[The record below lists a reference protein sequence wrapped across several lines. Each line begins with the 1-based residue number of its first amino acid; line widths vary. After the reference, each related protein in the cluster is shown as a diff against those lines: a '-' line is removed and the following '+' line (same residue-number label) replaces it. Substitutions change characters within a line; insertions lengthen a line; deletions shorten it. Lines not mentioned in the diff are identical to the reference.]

1 VALETGVRQRNG
13 FAGEQQA
20 SALAAFGLLGELG
33 GGQPIDCIAAGAH
46 DMSCII
52 HVRDIDS
59 TPGFSRFSGPEAAY
73 GVSPIDFYLDVC
85 LNIYMNHQQ
94 TVWKALADPT
104 RRGIIRTLKA
114 GSKTAGD
121 IADEFPMTRA
131 SLSHHFNALK
141 AADLVRTERRGQHI
155 VYSLNTSVLDDMAT
169 ILMDLFAP
177 KDQDKEQEG

>member
-1 VALETGVRQRNG
+1 
-13 FAGEQQA
+13 
-20 SALAAFGLLGELG
+20 
-33 GGQPIDCIAAGAH
+33 
-46 DMSCII
+46 MS
-52 HVRDIDS
+52 
-59 TPGFSRFSGPEAAY
+59 T
-73 GVSPIDFYLDVC
+73 
-85 LNIYMNHQQ
+85 QQ

-155 VYSLNTSVLDDMAT
+155 VYSLNTSVLDEVAA
-169 ILMDLFAP
+169 ILMDLFAAGNTEEKEP
-177 KDQDKEQEG
+177 KS